1 MSGSYITF
9 TVFLKSHQMS
19 PFLFF
24 SLVSI
29 ISPHHSLDPLLIPR
43 LLARGW
49 LEL

>member
-9 TVFLKSHQMS
+9 TVFLKNHQMS

-29 ISPHHSLDPLLIPR
+29 ISPHNCLDPLLIPR

-49 LEL
+49 L